1 MSFRELIKDI
11 VPPGIVKLYRR
22 MRYGRANAYGYF
34 GDYSTWGAALAA
46 SSGYDSDIILEKV
59 RDALLAV
66 KNGEAVYERDS
77 VLFDR
82 IEYAWPLLS
91 MLLWIASRNG
101 NRLNLIDFGGSLGST
116 YFQNRAFLSHIE
128 GLKWNIVEQK
138 KFVDCGIKHFQDE
151 KLRFYYDISSC
162 SAAEKPS
169 AILLSSVIE
178 YIERPYLLLRSIL
191 DEGFEYIMI
200 DRTKFYDAPD
210 RITVQRVPPNIYDAG
225 YPCWIFNRKKF
236 LAFFE
241 AGYELVADFEALGG
255 ELEIEGIKSRH
266 EGYVFKKRTVLK

>member
-1 MSFRELIKDI
+1 MDFRELIKNI

-59 RDALLAV
+59 KDALLAV
-66 KNGEAVYERDS
+66 KSGKAVYERDS

-91 MLLWIASRNG
+91 MLLWIASRSG
-101 NRLNLIDFGGSLGST
+101 NRLNIIDFGGSLGST
-116 YFQNRAFLSHIE
+116 YFQNRAFLSHID

-151 KLRFYYDISSC
+151 NLKFYYDISSC
-162 SAAEKPS
+162 SSVEKPS

-191 DEGFEYIMI
+191 DEGFEYIVI

-210 RITVQRVPPNIYDAG
+210 RITVQRVPPNIYDAS

-266 EGYVFKKRTVLK
+266 EGYVFKKRTVTK

>member
-1 MSFRELIKDI
+1 MNLKRFLARIL
-11 VPPGIVKLYRR
+11 PPFIADACRKLLHGSNRS
-22 MRYGRANAYGYF
+22 YGYF
-34 GDYSTWGAALAA
+34 GDYPSWSAAEAA
-46 SSGYDSDIILEKV
+46 STGYDSDVIIEKV

-66 KNGEAVYERDS
+66 KSGKAVYERDS

-91 MLLWIASRNG
+91 MLLWIASRGG
-101 NRLNLIDFGGSLGST
+101 NRLNIIDFGGSLGST
-116 YFQNRAFLSHIE
+116 YFQNLAFLSHIE

-138 KFVDCGIKHFQDE
+138 KFVDCGIKYFQDE
-151 KLRFYYDISSC
+151 KLRFYYDIASC
-162 SAAEKPS
+162 AAVEKPQ

-178 YIERPYLLLRSIL
+178 YIERPYLLLKSIL
-191 DEGFEYIMI
+191 DEGFEYIII

-210 RITVQRVPPNIYDAG
+210 RITVQRVPPNIYEAS

-241 AGYELVADFEALGG
+241 PGYELAADFEALGG
-255 ELEIEGIKSRH
+255 ELDVEGIRSRH
-266 EGYVFKKRTVLK
+266 EGYVFKKRTVSK

>member
-1 MSFRELIKDI
+1 MNFRELIKDI

-34 GDYSTWGAALAA
+34 GDYSNWGAALAA

-59 RDALLAV
+59 KDALLAV
-66 KNGEAVYERDS
+66 KSGKAVYERDS

-91 MLLWIASRNG
+91 TLLWIASRSG
-101 NRLNLIDFGGSLGST
+101 NRLNIIDFGGSLGST

-151 KLRFYYDISSC
+151 NLKFYYDISSC
-162 SAAEKPS
+162 ASVEKPT

-191 DEGFEYIMI
+191 DEGFEYIII

-210 RITVQRVPPNIYDAG
+210 RITVQRVPPNIYDAS

-241 AGYELVADFEALGG
+241 AGYELAAEFEALGG
-255 ELEIEGIKSRH
+255 ELEIEGIRSRH
-266 EGYVFKKRTVLK
+266 EGYVFKKRTVSK